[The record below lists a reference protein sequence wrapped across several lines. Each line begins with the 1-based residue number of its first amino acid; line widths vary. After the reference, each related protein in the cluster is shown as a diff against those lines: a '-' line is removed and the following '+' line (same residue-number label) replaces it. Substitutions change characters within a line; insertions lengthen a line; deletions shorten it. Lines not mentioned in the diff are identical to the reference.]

1 MEVDA
6 DEFRDRWRGVAA
18 WLDATP
24 SEVAGLVVL
33 TLGAVAVVGL
43 LWWSGRSVP
52 VSQPP
57 TDLTAAPTEFTGG
70 DVATVHVA
78 GAVGRPGLVEV
89 PVGARVAD
97 ALQAAGGVALDA
109 ETSSL
114 NLAREVVD
122 GERIDVPRLGDPAAG
137 GVGPDG
143 DGGGGGS
150 GAVGPDGTVNLNL
163 ASASELETLPG
174 VGPVLAQR
182 IIAHREANGP
192 FAEVG
197 GLRAVSGI
205 GEKRFQALVD
215 LLTV

>member
-6 DEFRDRWRGVAA
+6 DEFRDRWRGAAA
-18 WLDATP
+18 WLDASP
-24 SEVAGLVVL
+24 SEVVALVVL
-33 TLGAVAVVGL
+33 ALGAVAAVGV
-43 LWWSGRSVP
+43 LWWSGGAVP
-52 VSQPP
+52 VSPPP
-57 TDLTAAPTEFTGG
+57 TDLTAAPTEVTGG

-122 GERIDVPRLGDPAAG
+122 GERIDVPRLGEAQAG
-137 GVGPDG
+137 GAGPDG
-143 DGGGGGS
+143 NGGTGS

-163 ASASELETLPG
+163 ASAAELETLPG
-174 VGPVLAQR
+174 IGPVLSQR

-197 GLRAVSGI
+197 GLRAVAGI